1 MLPIRTG
8 NAGGDM
14 AAVMARVRKMSDSQL
29 AAILAGKDVS
39 VPQFAAM
46 TEAMGRKQ
54 LRQAMDGQQAQQQ
67 AQQPSVKDQLLA
79 EQSAPSQ
86 GIAGLPAPN
95 MEAMGEGMAGGG
107 IIAFEQGGDVPG
119 YAGGNYIDPDEA
131 RKRRQAAMW
140 ESVRPDNKPYLAEDF
155 RADAAS
161 FFDPIAGFFT
171 MRDAKD
177 LEKAKKMQTADQP
190 VDYDMYT
197 PVPVDYS
204 MPAAEAPKTDKA
216 AAPAS
221 TKKETVAA
229 TEKEDS
235 KTETAKRDFLSRFE
249 GTGDRMRGDVDKLKQ
264 QGLGEAL
271 MRAGAGFLSRPTL
284 AGGAAAGLGALAE
297 SGAAS
302 RKELREVEK
311 AASEYEFNLAKA
323 QEAAA
328 QGNDDLAYKYMAL
341 ADQSKYRAG
350 ILGIKGQE
358 VGMQKSM
365 YDMVKIP
372 AQLSKVYSDATKAV
386 KDATANRPVKPAEFQ
401 KMVDDEYRKRAK
413 SVGLGDYIDTY
424 SPSTSLP
431 TVSQLPKGVSAM
443 KLPDDA

>member
-54 LRQAMDGQQAQQQ
+54 LRQAMDGQQSQQQ

-95 MEAMGEGMAGGG
+95 MESVDMAGGG
-107 IIAFEQGGDVPG
+107 IIAFEQGGNVPG
-119 YAGGNYIDPDEA
+119 YAAGDYIDPLAELSGLGIAGLGADEA
-131 RKRRQAAMW
+131 RREDLLARRKREEDRERLEFLKVAA
-140 ESVRPDNKPYLAEDF
+140 PDV
-155 RADAAS
+155 AAQ
-161 FFDPIAGFFT
+161 IMANN
-171 MRDAKD
+171 
-177 LEKAKKMQTADQP
+177 QTP
-190 VDYDMYT
+190 TVT
-197 PVPVDYS
+197 P
-204 MPAAEAPKTDKA
+204 PAAPVTPTSAAPA
-216 AAPAS
+216 AAPSVA
-221 TKKETVAA
+221 KKETVAA
-229 TEKEDS
+229 TEKEET
-235 KTETAKRDFLSRFE
+235 KPETAKRDFLSRFE

-311 AASEYEFNLAKA
+311 AASDYEFNLAKA

-358 VGMQKSM
+358 MNMQKSM

-372 AQLSKVYSDATKAV
+372 SQLSKVYSDATKAV
-386 KDATANRPVKPAEFQ
+386 KDATANRPIKPAEFQ

>member
-1 MLPIRTG
+1 
-8 NAGGDM
+8 
-14 AAVMARVRKMSDSQL
+14 MSDSQL

-54 LRQAMDGQQAQQQ
+54 LRQAIDGQQAQQQ

-107 IIAFEQGGDVPG
+107 IIAFANTGVVGPSKAKDEWEALKDYDPGAMTSGEGLGSDVTNFFKRSFG
-119 YAGGNYIDPDEA
+119 SGKKIDPETGNPISFGEFLN
-131 RKRRQAAMW
+131 KQESKNTSAA
-140 ESVRPDNKPYLAEDF
+140 
-155 RADAAS
+155 
-161 FFDPIAGFFT
+161 
-171 MRDAKD
+171 
-177 LEKAKKMQTADQP
+177 P
-190 VDYDMYT
+190 VVAP
-197 PVPVDYS
+197 PV
-204 MPAAEAPKTDKA
+204 PAAEAPKTDKA

-358 VGMQKSM
+358 MNMQKSM

-401 KMVDDEYRKRAK
+401 KMVDEEYRKRAK
-413 SVGLGDYIDTY
+413 GVGLGDYIDTY